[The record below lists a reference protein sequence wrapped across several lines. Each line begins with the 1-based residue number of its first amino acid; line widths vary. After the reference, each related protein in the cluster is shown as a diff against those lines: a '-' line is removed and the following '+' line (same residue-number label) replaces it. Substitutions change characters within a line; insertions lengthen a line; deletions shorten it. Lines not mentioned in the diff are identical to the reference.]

1 MKLNKVNWNKRYEE
15 KKIGWDIGKISNPIK
30 EYINQ
35 LKKKNYKILIPGC
48 GNAYEADYLVQK
60 KYTDITLLDFSEIAL
75 KNFKKRNPGFPQQK
89 LLNINFFDLNGKY
102 DLIIEQT
109 FFCAIEKKYRKKYAR
124 KMHNLLEENG
134 KLVGLLFNEKLN
146 NDKPPFGGNKNEYLS
161 YFEPF
166 FEIKVFERA
175 YNSIGARE
183 NRELFMI
190 LIKK

>member
-1 MKLNKVNWNKRYEE
+1 MY
-15 KKIGWDIGKISNPIK
+15 
-30 EYINQ
+30 
-35 LKKKNYKILIPGC
+35 
-48 GNAYEADYLVQK
+48 
-60 KYTDITLLDFSEIAL
+60 
-75 KNFKKRNPGFPQQK
+75 
-89 LLNINFFDLNGKY
+89 
-102 DLIIEQT
+102 
-109 FFCAIEKKYRKKYAR
+109 
-124 KMHNLLEENG
+124 NLLEENG

-175 YNSIGARE
+175 YNSIAARK